1 MRVVR
6 SVSPIESPAAIK
18 SAMLTSATNL
28 DNTGN
33 VTTLEESG
41 EAGTVHVVQSPIV
54 AMVYDPKIERTK
66 IVSHKLAL

>member
-1 MRVVR
+1 
-6 SVSPIESPAAIK
+6 
-18 SAMLTSATNL
+18 MLTSATNL